1 MKNEI
6 LQSDYTP
13 IYGGRQVVISFDY
26 EAHVPEDDPVVL
38 LCEEMERLDYSKL
51 YAAYSR
57 DGRKPVVSPK
67 IMFMLIVFAYMNNIF
82 SSREIEKACKY
93 DIRFMYIL
101 NGESVPSHNS
111 ISRFR
116 SERLQGGVMED
127 LFDQFVQRLKIK
139 GEISAENI
147 FIDGTKIEAYANR
160 YTFVWRKS
168 VEKNRDKLLLKIA
181 ALMDIVNA
189 ELNIVIKE
197 NRSKLH
203 MLNQLIKGLQKIKE
217 QRQIEFVYGK
227 GKRKTDIQKF
237 YEKAAEYRSKLLEY
251 KTHLEKMG
259 SRNSYCKT
267 DNDATFM
274 RMKED
279 HMRNGQL
286 KPAYNVQVGTD
297 AGYVVGIDISQER
310 SDMNTLI
317 PFMKQLE
324 RRLVYRY
331 NNVVADAGYDSE
343 ENLVYLHQNRQNA
356 YIKPATYEKSKT
368 RRYKNDIG
376 LAVNMD
382 YSEFGDLYICHAGR
396 VLYYEY
402 EKKERT
408 KSGYMRR
415 TSVYRCES
423 CEECPYKGK
432 CIKTGNCKTPIEERT
447 KTLYVSRTH
456 STLKQRSQKLITS
469 EKGKQLRMNR
479 SIQSEGFFGVLKED
493 KHFRRFLLRSSVKVE
508 IEMQIL
514 GLSFNVM
521 KYYNK
526 IRSKKTQQ
534 HLYELKAA

>member
-1 MKNEI
+1 
-6 LQSDYTP
+6 
-13 IYGGRQVVISFDY
+13 
-26 EAHVPEDDPVVL
+26 
-38 LCEEMERLDYSKL
+38 
-51 YAAYSR
+51 
-57 DGRKPVVSPK
+57 
-67 IMFMLIVFAYMNNIF
+67 MFMLIVFAYMNNIF

-101 NGESVPSHNS
+101 NGESIPSHNS

-127 LFDQFVQRLKIK
+127 LFDQFVQRLKNK

-189 ELNIVIKE
+189 ELNIAIKE

-217 QRQIEFVYGK
+217 QRQIEFVSGK

-237 YEKAAEYRSKLLEY
+237 SEKAAEYRSKLLEY

-324 RRLVYRY
+324 RR
-331 NNVVADAGYDSE
+331 
-343 ENLVYLHQNRQNA
+343 
-356 YIKPATYEKSKT
+356 
-368 RRYKNDIG
+368 
-376 LAVNMD
+376 
-382 YSEFGDLYICHAGR
+382 
-396 VLYYEY
+396 
-402 EKKERT
+402 
-408 KSGYMRR
+408 
-415 TSVYRCES
+415 
-423 CEECPYKGK
+423 
-432 CIKTGNCKTPIEERT
+432 
-447 KTLYVSRTH
+447 
-456 STLKQRSQKLITS
+456 
-469 EKGKQLRMNR
+469 
-479 SIQSEGFFGVLKED
+479 
-493 KHFRRFLLRSSVKVE
+493 
-508 IEMQIL
+508 
-514 GLSFNVM
+514 
-521 KYYNK
+521 
-526 IRSKKTQQ
+526 
-534 HLYELKAA
+534 